1 MKKILLS
8 SVMVWASLFYAPM
21 AIANPANSAKTQTVN
36 QQFDQRYAQWSRTQ
50 TPTKTTISTAA
61 ASPSSKV
68 TSSTKINLNTATV
81 AELQQLSG
89 VGEAKAKAI
98 IAYRKKQGGFKSID
112 ELKQVKGIGE
122 ALFQKN
128 KARLTL

>member
-21 AIANPANSAKTQTVN
+21 AIANPANSAKAQTVN

-50 TPTKTTISTAA
+50 TPTKMTTSTAT